1 MKKFLKNHKKE
12 ETEIIE
18 NQDGLEL
25 VSLDNSTS
33 PALNKGRKRRE
44 KAVLTQ
50 AQKKKRRKKII
61 MGAAAACL
69 ALFIVSRML
78 TPAPLPVV
86 TVRGAET
93 ATIEQTVDTSG
104 TVQTEVKKTYFS
116 PLSAKVGECQV
127 DVGDTVAAGDVLL
140 TYDAADLEERRQE
153 ASLQND
159 EAYYSYQDTVNKSAA
174 EAAEY
179 SRSSHDVEILEQQV
193 ADWKASVS
201 ALRQYV
207 TDLGCH
213 LRDAQ
218 KEGHENRSV
227 ELQSMIDQ
235 ANNDLTQKQEELAEF
250 ESDLAEQKSIQSAS
264 EDAVLTDSAR
274 KQVTATKDLA
284 ALQAEKVESAV
295 EDVKDGLKAEFS
307 GVVTDIKAV
316 EGGVTEEN
324 GELLTVESNEDVCVI
339 ISLNKSDLE
348 KVKEGQKATVTVVD
362 KEYEGTVTRISK
374 SATKN
379 DKGASVVEG
388 EIHIDNPDADIF
400 LGVDAKVTIEGNK
413 AENVIAVP
421 IEAVNVG
428 KDGSFV
434 YVVNDGVLE
443 TRTVETGISSSE
455 LVEIRSGLDGT
466 EQVVLSIGTGLEEGA
481 QVTAVEG

>member
-1 MKKFLKNHKKE
+1 M
-12 ETEIIE
+12 
-18 NQDGLEL
+18 
-25 VSLDNSTS
+25 
-33 PALNKGRKRRE
+33 
-44 KAVLTQ
+44 
-50 AQKKKRRKKII
+50 
-61 MGAAAACL
+61 
-69 ALFIVSRML
+69 
-78 TPAPLPVV
+78 
-86 TVRGAET
+86 
-93 ATIEQTVDTSG
+93 
-104 TVQTEVKKTYFS
+104 QTEVKKTYFS

-295 EDVKDGLKAEFS
+295 EDVKDGLKAEFG

>member
-1 MKKFLKNHKKE
+1 MTHVLS
-12 ETEIIE
+12 
-18 NQDGLEL
+18 LE
-25 VSLDNSTS
+25 SL
-33 PALNKGRKRRE
+33 
-44 KAVLTQ
+44 
-50 AQKKKRRKKII
+50 
-61 MGAAAACL
+61 
-69 ALFIVSRML
+69 
-78 TPAPLPVV
+78 
-86 TVRGAET
+86 
-93 ATIEQTVDTSG
+93 
-104 TVQTEVKKTYFS
+104 
-116 PLSAKVGECQV
+116 
-127 DVGDTVAAGDVLL
+127 
-140 TYDAADLEERRQE
+140 
-153 ASLQND
+153 
-159 EAYYSYQDTVNKSAA
+159 SAA

-295 EDVKDGLKAEFS
+295 EDVKDGLKAEFG

-348 KVKEGQKATVTVVD
+348 EVREGQKATVTVVD

>member
-1 MKKFLKNHKKE
+1 
-12 ETEIIE
+12 
-18 NQDGLEL
+18 
-25 VSLDNSTS
+25 
-33 PALNKGRKRRE
+33 
-44 KAVLTQ
+44 
-50 AQKKKRRKKII
+50 
-61 MGAAAACL
+61 MGAVAACL

-295 EDVKDGLKAEFS
+295 EDVKDGLKAEFG

-348 KVKEGQKATVTVVD
+348 KVREGQKATVTVVD

-374 SATKN
+374 SATKMI
-379 DKGASVVEG
+379 K
-388 EIHIDNPDADIF
+388 
-400 LGVDAKVTIEGNK
+400 
-413 AENVIAVP
+413 
-421 IEAVNVG
+421 
-428 KDGSFV
+428 
-434 YVVNDGVLE
+434 
-443 TRTVETGISSSE
+443 E
-455 LVEIRSGLDGT
+455 LP
-466 EQVVLSIGTGLEEGA
+466 
-481 QVTAVEG
+481 

>member
-18 NQDGLEL
+18 NQEGLEL
-25 VSLDNSTS
+25 VSLEDTA
-33 PALNKGRKRRE
+33 PALKKGRKKKE
-44 KAVLTQ
+44 KTVLIP

-61 MGAAAACL
+61 MGAVAACL
-69 ALFIVSRML
+69 ALFIISRML
-78 TPAPLPVV
+78 APAPLPVV

-127 DVGDTVAAGDVLL
+127 NVGDTVAAGDVLL

-218 KEGHENRSV
+218 KEGWEDRSA

-250 ESDLAEQKSIQSAS
+250 ESNLAEQKSIQSAS
-264 EDAVLTDSAR
+264 EDAVLTASAK

-284 ALQAEKVESAV
+284 ALQADKVENAV
-295 EDVKDGLKAEFS
+295 EEVKDGLKAEFG

-316 EGGVTEEN
+316 EGGVAEEN

-339 ISLNKSDLE
+339 VSLNKSDLE
-348 KVKEGQKATVTVVD
+348 KVKEGQKAVITVVD

-434 YVVNDGVLE
+434 YVVNNGVLE

-455 LVEIRSGLDGT
+455 LVEIKSGLDGT
-466 EQVVLSIGTGLEEGA
+466 EQVVLSIGTGLEEGT

>member
-12 ETEIIE
+12 ETELIE

-25 VSLDNSTS
+25 VSLDNTTS
-33 PALNKGRKRRE
+33 PALNKGRKKRE
-44 KAVLTQ
+44 KAVLTP

-61 MGAAAACL
+61 MGAVAACL
-69 ALFIVSRML
+69 ALFIISRML

-284 ALQAEKVESAV
+284 ALQA
-295 EDVKDGLKAEFS
+295 
-307 GVVTDIKAV
+307 
-316 EGGVTEEN
+316 
-324 GELLTVESNEDVCVI
+324 
-339 ISLNKSDLE
+339 
-348 KVKEGQKATVTVVD
+348 
-362 KEYEGTVTRISK
+362 
-374 SATKN
+374 
-379 DKGASVVEG
+379 
-388 EIHIDNPDADIF
+388 
-400 LGVDAKVTIEGNK
+400 
-413 AENVIAVP
+413 
-421 IEAVNVG
+421 
-428 KDGSFV
+428 
-434 YVVNDGVLE
+434 
-443 TRTVETGISSSE
+443 
-455 LVEIRSGLDGT
+455 
-466 EQVVLSIGTGLEEGA
+466 
-481 QVTAVEG
+481 

>member
-1 MKKFLKNHKKE
+1 M
-12 ETEIIE
+12 
-18 NQDGLEL
+18 
-25 VSLDNSTS
+25 
-33 PALNKGRKRRE
+33 
-44 KAVLTQ
+44 
-50 AQKKKRRKKII
+50 
-61 MGAAAACL
+61 
-69 ALFIVSRML
+69 
-78 TPAPLPVV
+78 
-86 TVRGAET
+86 
-93 ATIEQTVDTSG
+93 DTSG
-104 TVQTEVKKTYFS
+104 TVQTEVKKTYLS

-284 ALQAEKVESAV
+284 ALQAEKVESAI
-295 EDVKDGLKAEFS
+295 EDVKDGLKAEFG

>member
-18 NQDGLEL
+18 NQEGLEL
-25 VSLDNSTS
+25 VSLEDTA
-33 PALNKGRKRRE
+33 PALKKGRKKKE
-44 KAVLTQ
+44 KTVLTP
-50 AQKKKRRKKII
+50 AQKKERRKKII
-61 MGAAAACL
+61 MGAVAACL
-69 ALFIVSRML
+69 ALFIISRML
-78 TPAPLPVV
+78 APSPLPVV

-127 DVGDTVAAGDVLL
+127 NVGDTVAAGDVLL

-218 KEGHENRSV
+218 KEGWEDRSA

-250 ESDLAEQKSIQSAS
+250 ESNLAEQKSIQSAS
-264 EDAVLTDSAR
+264 EDAVLTASAK

-284 ALQAEKVESAV
+284 ALQADKVENAV
-295 EDVKDGLKAEFS
+295 EEVKDGLKAEFG

-316 EGGVTEEN
+316 EGGVAEEN

-348 KVKEGQKATVTVVD
+348 KVKEGQKAVITVVD

-434 YVVNDGVLE
+434 YVVNNGVLE

-455 LVEIRSGLDGT
+455 LVEIKSGLDGT